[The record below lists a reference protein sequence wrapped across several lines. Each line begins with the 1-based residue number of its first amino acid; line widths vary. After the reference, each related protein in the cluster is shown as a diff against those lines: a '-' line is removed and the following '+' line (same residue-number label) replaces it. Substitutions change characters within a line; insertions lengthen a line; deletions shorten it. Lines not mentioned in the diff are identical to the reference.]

1 MIAFARL
8 AAMLSILAALAML
21 SAVSA
26 SAKSQWISVGASH
39 EMRAYL
45 VTPEGPG
52 PFPAMLV
59 LHTSGGLQGAD
70 TAFADRLSREGYVAL
85 VPAFLEAYSISPQQ
99 RRLAFT
105 ADAPSIF
112 DDFTAALETLRR
124 TEKVD
129 GTRLAALGFSNGG
142 YFALW
147 LAAAGKVR
155 CGVAYYGALIGAGTD
170 ASLLRFRNAFSS
182 KSSPVLVL
190 HGEADATVPV
200 GAAYQLLEI
209 LRTAH
214 APYEAKIF
222 PGADHVFDRAL
233 RNVADCAAAEEA
245 WTLTSAFLRR
255 YPS

>member
-1 MIAFARL
+1 MTAFARL
-8 AAMLSILAALAML
+8 AFTLPILAGFAVLC
-21 SAVSA
+21 AVSA
-26 SAKSQWISVGASH
+26 SAKSQWITVGASH
-39 EMRAYL
+39 KMRAYL

-52 PFPAMLV
+52 PFPAVLV

-70 TAFADRLSREGYVAL
+70 TGFADRLSQQGYVAL

-105 ADAPSIF
+105 ADAQPIF
-112 DDFTAALETLRR
+112 DDFTAALDTLRH
-124 TEKVD
+124 TEKID
-129 GTRLAALGFSNGG
+129 GTRLAAVGFSNGG

-155 CGVAYYGALIGAGTD
+155 CGVAYYGALTGAGTD
-170 ASLLRFRNAFSS
+170 TSLQRFRDAFSS

-190 HGEADATVPV
+190 HGDADATVPV
-200 GAAYQLLEI
+200 GAAHRLVEI

-222 PGADHVFDRAL
+222 PGADHVFERAL
-233 RNVADCAAAEEA
+233 RNPADRAAAEEA
-245 WTLTSAFLRR
+245 WTLTTAFLRL
-255 YPS
+255 YLS